1 MFTNCVSNLSML
13 TFLPRKICLEL
24 TCIYCMLTIISC
36 LITVLSAVLS
46 LWNIRKK
53 KQIAK
58 QYLDFQLLVKKERES
73 SPELELATTKQIVH
87 ELTKRSNIRF
97 ILLLPH
103 GAQGTDD
110 LQVEIHSNNISLP
123 MALGML
129 RATYQ
134 GVIDTLR
141 PRDSDEQDD

>member
-1 MFTNCVSNLSML
+1 MVS
-13 TFLPRKICLEL
+13 TA
-24 TCIYCMLTIISC
+24 
-36 LITVLSAVLS
+36 ITVLSVILC
-46 LWNIRKK
+46 LWAIWKK
-53 KQIAK
+53 HRIQRQFSEYKIQIKQ
-58 QYLDFQLLVKKERES
+58 EREE

-87 ELTKRSNIRF
+87 ELSKRSNVRF

-103 GAQGTDD
+103 GSRESED
-110 LQVEIHSNNISLP
+110 LHVEIHSNNISLP

-141 PRDSDEQDD
+141 PPTEGNEEDE